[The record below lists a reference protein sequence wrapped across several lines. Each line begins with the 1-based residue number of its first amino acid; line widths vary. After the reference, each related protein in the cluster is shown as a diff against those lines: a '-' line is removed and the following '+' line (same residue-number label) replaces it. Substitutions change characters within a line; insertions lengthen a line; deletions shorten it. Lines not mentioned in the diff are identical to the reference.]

1 MTTNAKPGSGLK
13 KIDGVYH
20 ARLNAKGQ
28 SKWVSTGC
36 DNRPEAEAVLAES
49 GVERL
54 NIVAKA
60 GRLTAKSI
68 GQILTGKNLTCAK
81 ALEKY
86 AKLMATSKAAKTV
99 SNNVLVV
106 GNWMKEAKV
115 ESVPPSSVTAQ
126 HIDRWI
132 NINDP
137 KSGWKRS
144 TRQVALGSVRTFFE
158 FCASQG
164 WIVADPSR
172 QVALDY
178 ACMTHE
184 QKEAT
189 EKNPFTED
197 EVKLLVKALTAD
209 LKLCETGKQELFR
222 EPHHVLFWLFAVRLS
237 SETGLRLSDIAQLE
251 WRSLVNLGAGKVILW
266 MKKTNRR
273 IEHTIS
279 PNLQEFIGDIPGIDA
294 DYVFPEQRAII
305 KDVTKRA
312 GLSVQ
317 FARLCE
323 RIGIKGKSF
332 HSLRHYKAT
341 SSYAKLDKDTLAKKL
356 AGALSMEQIAALLGH
371 ASSKTSKRY
380 VH

>member
-1 MTTNAKPGSGLK
+1 MTTNLK
-13 KIDGVYH
+13 KIAGVYH

-28 SKWVSTGC
+28 TKWVSTGC
-36 DNRPEAEAVLAES
+36 DNKPEAQAVLDES

-86 AKLMATSKAAKTV
+86 AKLMAVSKSPKTV
-99 SNNVLVV
+99 SNNILVV
-106 GNWMKEAKV
+106 GNWMKEAKI
-115 ESVPPSSVTAQ
+115 ETIPPSSVTAH

-132 NINDP
+132 NNQALD
-137 KSGWKRS
+137 WKRS

-158 FCASQG
+158 FCSSQG

-178 ACMTHE
+178 DCMTHE

-237 SETGLRLSDIAQLE
+237 AETGLRLSDIAQLE
-251 WRSLVNLGAGKVILW
+251 WRSLSHMETDFL
-266 MKKTNRR
+266 
-273 IEHTIS
+273 TI
-279 PNLQEFIGDIPGIDA
+279 
-294 DYVFPEQRAII
+294 
-305 KDVTKRA
+305 
-312 GLSVQ
+312 
-317 FARLCE
+317 
-323 RIGIKGKSF
+323 
-332 HSLRHYKAT
+332 
-341 SSYAKLDKDTLAKKL
+341 
-356 AGALSMEQIAALLGH
+356 
-371 ASSKTSKRY
+371 
-380 VH
+380 

>member
-1 MTTNAKPGSGLK
+1 MTTTLK

-28 SKWVSTGC
+28 TKWVSTGC
-36 DNRPEAEAVLAES
+36 DNRPEAQAVLDES

-86 AKLMATSKAAKTV
+86 AKLMAARKAEKTV

-106 GNWMKEAKV
+106 GNWMKEAKI
-115 ESVPPSSVTAQ
+115 ETVPPSSVTVH

-132 NINDP
+132 NNPALD
-137 KSGWKRS
+137 WKRS

-158 FCASQG
+158 FCSTQG
-164 WIVADPSR
+164 WIVSDPSR

-178 ACMTHE
+178 DCMTLE
-184 QKEAT
+184 QKEDT
-189 EKNPFTED
+189 DKQPFTED
-197 EVKLLVKALTAD
+197 EVKHLVKALTAD
-209 LKLCETGKQELFR
+209 WKLCETGKQELFR
-222 EPHHVLFWLFAVRLS
+222 DPNSVFFWLFAVRLS
-237 SETGLRLSDIAQLE
+237 AETGLRISDIANLE
-251 WRSLVNLGAGKVILW
+251 WRSLAHMETGKVTLW
-266 MKKTNRR
+266 MDKTNRR
-273 IEHTIS
+273 IEVPVS
-279 PNLQEFIGDIPGIDA
+279 ASLQAFVGEIPVMDA
-294 DYVFPEQRAII
+294 KYVFPEQRAII
-305 KDVTKRA
+305 KDVDKRA

-323 RIGIKGKSF
+323 KVGIKGKTF

-341 SSYAKLDKDTLAKKL
+341 SSYAKLDKEALAKKL
-356 AGALSMEQIAALLGH
+356 AASLSLEEIAALLGH
-371 ASSKTSKRY
+371 QNKNTTKGY